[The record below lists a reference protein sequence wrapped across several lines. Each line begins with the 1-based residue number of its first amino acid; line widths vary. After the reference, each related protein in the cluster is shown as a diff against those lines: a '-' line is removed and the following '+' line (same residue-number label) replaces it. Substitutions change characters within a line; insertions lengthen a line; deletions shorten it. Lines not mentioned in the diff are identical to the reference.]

1 MLPKITTLR
10 QAKAIVEHAAKF
22 PLVGFDE
29 HGNVCLNGYRIGH
42 FHAYDLNDGD
52 WCIAHYVYGGDYG
65 RGASRKE
72 ALLSFLENNP
82 KIKEQVIE
90 LKKWR
95 KKAQAIVEKYSC
107 SLS

>member
-10 QAKAIVEHAAKF
+10 QAKAIVERAAKC
-22 PLVGFDE
+22 PIVGFDE
-29 HGNVCLNGYRIGH
+29 HGNICINGDRLGH
-42 FHAYDLNDGD
+42 FHAYELDDG
-52 WCIAHYVYGGDYG
+52 WCIAHYVYGGNYG

-72 ALLSFLENNP
+72 ALLAFLENNP
-82 KIKEQVIE
+82 KIKEQAIE

>member
-1 MLPKITTLR
+1 MLPKITKLS
-10 QAKAIVEHAAKF
+10 QAQAIVDHAAKY

-29 HGNVCLNGYRIGH
+29 HGNICVNGDRLGH
-42 FHAYDLNDGD
+42 FYAYELENG

-65 RGASRKE
+65 RGASKKE
-72 ALLSFLENNP
+72 ALLAFIENNQ
-82 KIKEQVIE
+82 KTKQHIIE
-90 LKKWR
+90 LKQWR